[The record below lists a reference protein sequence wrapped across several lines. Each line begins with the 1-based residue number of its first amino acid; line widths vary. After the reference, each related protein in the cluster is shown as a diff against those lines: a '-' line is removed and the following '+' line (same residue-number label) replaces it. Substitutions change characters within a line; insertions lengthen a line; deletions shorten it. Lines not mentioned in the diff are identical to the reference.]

1 MTDFDILFASVC
13 IFIALRRGNSGWYGS
28 YTATLVLLPSDTDE
42 SIAGDGSYGSA
53 SGSSSPHFPSDADE
67 SIAGDGS
74 NGPNI
79 GSSSPQQGSEDML
92 MFRVLAIAQTE
103 KPLVGHCQ
111 TLQ

>member
-28 YTATLVLLPSDTDE
+28 YTATLVLLPSDT
-42 SIAGDGSYGSA
+42 
-53 SGSSSPHFPSDADE
+53 DE